1 MAVEPIPEG
10 YTSLSPYL
18 TVDDGRA
25 ALDFYKRAFGAR
37 EMGIMEAPD
46 GRIAHAALQIGNS
59 ALMFSDPFPQ
69 FAGKSPKE
77 LGGTTNALF
86 LYVDDV
92 DAVVRQAVDT
102 GATILMEPEDQFWGD
117 RMGQITDPFG
127 HIWQIAT
134 HVEDI
139 SPEELEVR
147 SKEVFAA
154 MA

>member
-92 DAVVRQAVDT
+92 DAVVRQAVDA

>member
-134 HVEDI
+134 HVEDV

>member
-92 DAVVRQAVDT
+92 DAVVRQAVDA

-134 HVEDI
+134 HVEDV